1 MEQHT
6 PENQLFKQ
14 PRFERHRQRRQH
26 ERDGVHP
33 LGPVNPEDH
42 QRHGASGIQ
51 ARAAQHTDAPFAGQT
66 GRRKLGRLA
75 AFDPFRLGDAE
86 SDGCQAKPDL
96 NRNVQ
101 KWSVIMVFKPR
112 LRPAHDLKQH
122 AAPCGPGQ
130 RGASA
135 RCPRQ
140 QDGAQILRP
149 VLSSPALSSPGV
161 GPILRRRPA

>member
-33 LGPVNPEDH
+33 FDPVNPKDH
-42 QRHGASGIQ
+42 QCHGASGRK

-86 SDGCQAKPDL
+86 SDGRQAKA
-96 NRNVQ
+96 
-101 KWSVIMVFKPR
+101 K
-112 LRPAHDLKQH
+112 LKQH
-122 AAPCGPGQ
+122 AAPCGLDQ
-130 RGASA
+130 RIAPA
-135 RCPRQ
+135 RDPQQ

-149 VLSSPALSSPGV
+149 VLSPPVMASPGV